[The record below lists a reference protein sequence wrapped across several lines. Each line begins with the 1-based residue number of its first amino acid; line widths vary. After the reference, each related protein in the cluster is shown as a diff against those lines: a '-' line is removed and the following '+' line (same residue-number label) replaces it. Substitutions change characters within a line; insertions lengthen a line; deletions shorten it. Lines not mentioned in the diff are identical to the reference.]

1 MSECRKIQ
9 PVVDAF
15 VDGELSTDR
24 VFETEE
30 HLGGCHACQE
40 RVSLSQAVHVSTR
53 RAVHDSAQVSSSFE
67 QRVRAALAAER
78 AREEAHEPRA
88 ALLERAKPLP
98 ERGKP
103 LPWRTVVP
111 VAAAAA
117 MALAFA
123 GKPDGKRTLIQ
134 TDGAA
139 HAGLQNSVIAANAGV
154 ADEDQLIEELI
165 RLHASSPTPD
175 VTEPTLM
182 PQLEREVGFPVRL
195 QPELNRYGAS
205 WQGGSVVPVKNQPAA
220 SLYYHLDGHRF
231 TVYVFDAER
240 VPLQRT
246 NVLKPRVVRDRPVFV
261 GTRRGYSIAAI
272 ENRGVGYALAT
283 DLDTQESAE
292 LVASIH

>member
-1 MSECRKIQ
+1 MSECRKVQ

-15 VDGELSTDR
+15 VDGELSTER

-30 HLGGCHACQE
+30 HLNRCHNCQE
-40 RVSLSQAVHVSTR
+40 RVSLTQALHVSTR
-53 RAVHDSAQVSSSFE
+53 RAVHDSTRVSAGFE

-78 AREEAHEPRA
+78 AREEAQQTQTRA
-88 ALLERAKPLP
+88 QAERN
-98 ERGKP
+98 KP

-123 GKPDGKRTLIQ
+123 GKTEGKRTLLQ
-134 TDGAA
+134 AEGVVPT
-139 HAGLQNSVIAANAGV
+139 GLANAVTAANVGAN
-154 ADEDQLIEELI
+154 DEEQLIEELI
-165 RLHASSPTPD
+165 RLHAASPPPD

-182 PQLEREVGFPVRL
+182 PQLEREVGLPVRL

-205 WQGGSVVPVKNQPAA
+205 WQGGSVVPVKNAPAA
-220 SLYYHLDGHRF
+220 SLYYHIDGHRF

-246 NVLKPRVVRDRPVFV
+246 NVLKPRVVKDRPVFV
-261 GTRRGYSIAAI
+261 GTRRGYSIAAV

>member
-15 VDGELSTDR
+15 VDGELSTER

-40 RVSLSQAVHVSTR
+40 RVSLTQALHVSTR
-53 RAVHDSAQVSSSFE
+53 RAVHDSARVSSSFE
-67 QRVRAALAAER
+67 ERVRAALAAER
-78 AREEAHEPRA
+78 AREEAAQPRA
-88 ALLERAKPLP
+88 QTERS
-98 ERGKP
+98 KP

-123 GKPDGKRTLIQ
+123 GKTDGKRTLIQ
-134 TDGAA
+134 TDA
-139 HAGLQNSVIAANAGV
+139 HPGLQDSVIAANAGV
-154 ADEDQLIEELI
+154 ADEEQLIEELI
-165 RLHASSPTPD
+165 RLHASSPTPE

-195 QPELNRYGAS
+195 EPELNRYGAS
-205 WQGGSVVPVKNQPAA
+205 WQGGSVVPVRNEPAA
-220 SLYYHLDGHRF
+220 SLYYHLDGHRL

-240 VPLQRT
+240 VRLQRT

-261 GTRRGYSIAAI
+261 GTKRGYSIAAI

>member
-30 HLGGCHACQE
+30 HLGGCHSCQE
-40 RVSLSQAVHVSTR
+40 RVSLTQALHVSTR

-78 AREEAHEPRA
+78 TREEGQQPR
-88 ALLERAKPLP
+88 PQT

-123 GKPDGKRTLIQ
+123 GKTDGKRTLIH
-134 TDGAA
+134 TDSDLP
-139 HAGLQNSVIAANAGV
+139 GLQNSVVTANAGV

-175 VTEPTLM
+175 VTEATRM
-182 PQLEREVGFPVRL
+182 PELEREVGFPVRL

-205 WQGGSVVPVKNQPAA
+205 WQGGSVVPVKNEPAA

>member
-1 MSECRKIQ
+1 MSECRKVQ
-9 PVVDAF
+9 PAVDAF
-15 VDGELSTDR
+15 VDGELSTER

-30 HLGGCHACQE
+30 HLDRCHGCQE
-40 RVSLSQAVHVSTR
+40 RVSLTQALHVSTR
-53 RAVHDSAQVSSSFE
+53 RAVHGATQVSPSFE

-78 AREEAHEPRA
+78 AREEADQPVPRVQA
-88 ALLERAKPLP
+88 ERS
-98 ERGKP
+98 KP

-123 GKPDGKRTLIQ
+123 SGKTDGKRTLIQ
-134 TDGAA
+134 TDNSQ
-139 HAGLQNSVIAANAGV
+139 HPGLTNPVVAANAG
-154 ADEDQLIEELI
+154 ANDEEQLIEELI
-165 RLHASSPTPD
+165 RLHASSPPPE

-182 PQLEREVGFPVRL
+182 PQLEREVGLPVRL

-220 SLYYHLDGHRF
+220 SLFYHIDGHRF

-240 VPLQRT
+240 VPLQKT
-246 NVLKPRVVRDRPVFV
+246 NVLKARVVKDRPVFV
-261 GTRRGYSIAAI
+261 GTRRGYSIAAV